1 MAKIIK
7 KANLAPAVYEFV
19 VDAPLVAHK
28 CHPGQFVIIRTD
40 EYSERIPLT
49 IADFD
54 RENGYITLIVQA
66 VGNTTKHLC
75 DTFEEGDDILDV
87 VGPLGH
93 PSEMGNF
100 GTVVVVGGGI
110 GVAPVYPI
118 ARAYHEM
125 GNKVISIIGARDKDL
140 VIWQDKMAAISDE
153 LILTTDNG
161 SAGRKGFVT
170 DPLREMLEKGEK
182 VDLVLAIGPVIM
194 MKNVAATTKPF
205 GVKTTASLNAIM
217 VDGTGM
223 CGGCR
228 VMVGGENKFACVDGP
243 EFDAHEVDFANLVM
257 RQQMYKNQESLEYSC
272 GGHCKCVEGMR
283 NAMPEQPADVRNKNF
298 KEVAL
303 GYTKEMA
310 VDEAQRCLNCPKPR
324 CVGSCPV
331 NIDIPQFIHEVAQE
345 NFAEAYKILKRKST
359 LPAVCGRVC
368 PQENQCEGKCVLGIK
383 GEPVAIGRLERFV
396 ADYARE
402 HGLDNDVEAPAER
415 KGKKVAVVGSGPS
428 GLTCAGDLAKMGY
441 DVTMYEALHA
451 AGGVLMYG
459 IPQFRLPKEIV
470 QHEISALEKLG
481 VKIVVDAVIGRTF
494 TIKELMEEEGFSAV
508 YVGTGAGLPHF
519 MQIDGENL
527 NGVYS
532 ANEFLTRVNL
542 MKAYEFPNY
551 ATPVYVGKK
560 AAIVGAGN
568 VAMDAARTAKR
579 LGAEQVYI
587 VYRRSEEEMPARK
600 EEIGHAK
607 EEGIELRLLNNPV
620 AILGDDKGWVNGLKC
635 VKMELGEADA
645 SGRRSPVAI
654 AGSEYVL
661 DVDMV
666 VMAIGQG
673 PTR

>member
-1 MAKIIK
+1 
-7 KANLAPAVYEFV
+7 
-19 VDAPLVAHK
+19 
-28 CHPGQFVIIRTD
+28 
-40 EYSERIPLT
+40 
-49 IADFD
+49 
-54 RENGYITLIVQA
+54 
-66 VGNTTKHLC
+66 
-75 DTFEEGDDILDV
+75 
-87 VGPLGH
+87 
-93 PSEMGNF
+93 
-100 GTVVVVGGGI
+100 
-110 GVAPVYPI
+110 
-118 ARAYHEM
+118 
-125 GNKVISIIGARDKDL
+125 
-140 VIWQDKMAAISDE
+140 
-153 LILTTDNG
+153 
-161 SAGRKGFVT
+161 
-170 DPLREMLEKGEK
+170 
-182 VDLVLAIGPVIM
+182 
-194 MKNVAATTKPF
+194 
-205 GVKTTASLNAIM
+205 
-217 VDGTGM
+217 
-223 CGGCR
+223 
-228 VMVGGENKFACVDGP
+228 
-243 EFDAHEVDFANLVM
+243 M
-257 RQQMYKNQESLEYSC
+257 R
-272 GGHCKCVEGMR
+272 GGMR

-298 KEVAL
+298 QEVAL

-331 NIDIPQFIHEVAQE
+331 NIDIPKFIHEVAQE
-345 NFAEAYKILKRKST
+345 NFAEAYKILKQKST

-470 QHEISALEKLG
+470 QHEISALKKLG

-620 AILGDDKGWVNGLKC
+620 AILGDEKGWVNGLKC
-635 VKMELGEADA
+635 IKMELGEPDA
-645 SGRRSPVAI
+645 SGRRSPVATGETFEI
-654 AGSEYVL
+654 PCDLVL
-661 DVDMV
+661 S
-666 VMAIGQG
+666 AIGEKVDAKLMAENGIEMGRKG
-673 PTR
+673 PAFQTNVENVWSAGDAHRGPATVVEGIADAAAFAEAVIGAAHTYEIPEQAYPTKADAIAKKGTLHMAGCAGCEGSRCLDCNTVCENCADSCPNRANVVVKLADGRHEIVHVDKMCNECGNCTQFCPYASEPCHDKFTLFQTAKDMDESENKGVLFLGGDAIRVRLDTDRTLDLSQPNDLPRDIETLILTLRSKYSYLYTE